1 MSPAQATAQPLIP
14 DAEANAEKIANLEQ
28 ILQMT
33 LAELTDLSRFLYVE
47 ARHSGNNRLMERSKQ
62 TGELFKSFEG
72 MLPDAF

>member
-1 MSPAQATAQPLIP
+1 MIQAQAIAPSLIP

-33 LAELTDLSRFLYVE
+33 LAELTDLSRLLYAE
-47 ARHSGNNRLMERSKQ
+47 ARHSGNAKLMERSKQ
-62 TGELFKSFEG
+62 TGELFKSFEA